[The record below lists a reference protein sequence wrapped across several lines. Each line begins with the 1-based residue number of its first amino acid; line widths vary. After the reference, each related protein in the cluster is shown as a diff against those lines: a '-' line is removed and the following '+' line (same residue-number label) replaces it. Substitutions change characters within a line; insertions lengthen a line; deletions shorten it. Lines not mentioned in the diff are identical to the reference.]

1 VTAIAFILVLGIVVG
16 AAVAGSVFSLSPP
29 PPSLRL
35 ALLRLHRAAPTAP
48 HETISRPSWTVVR
61 LARLIGAQRLIGSS
75 LRADL
80 AITEHDEAWLFSTT
94 ALVISGG
101 VALGPAL
108 FVVAEIAGIHLP
120 WGLPLA
126 ITAVVG
132 PSVGLAQVLALHS
145 EAARRREAF
154 SFALSAYLDLVV
166 VSMAA
171 GRGVEGALSVAA
183 ETGTGSA
190 FEALRRALNGARLYG
205 VPPWDALDDLGA
217 QLGVAELS
225 GIAASIRLAGA
236 SGARVR
242 SSLAAR
248 AKALRARGL
257 AEARAAA
264 ESETERMSVP
274 VVLLVLGFIVLIGYP
289 AVVQITT
296 KL

>member
-1 VTAIAFILVLGIVVG
+1 MVVALVLGLGIGG
-16 AAVAGSVFSLSPP
+16 AIAGAIFSLSPSP
-29 PPSLRL
+29 PPLRL
-35 ALLRLHRAAPTAP
+35 ALLRLHRTLPPGRPEMTDGAA
-48 HETISRPSWTVVR
+48 RGVVR
-61 LARLIGAQRLIGSS
+61 FVHLIGAQRLVGQG
-75 LRADL
+75 LRVDL
-80 AITEHDEAWLFSTT
+80 AITDRDEGWLFSTT
-94 ALVISGG
+94 VLMGLGG

-108 FVVAEIAGIHLP
+108 FAVSEVAGVHIP
-120 WGLPLA
+120 WGLPVVIA
-126 ITAVVG
+126 AVVG
-132 PSVGLAQVLALHS
+132 PALALAQVMSLHS

-171 GRGVEGALSVAA
+171 GRGIEGALSVAA
-183 ETGTGSA
+183 QTGTGSA
-190 FEALRRALNGARLYG
+190 FEALRKALNGARLQG
-205 VPPWDALDDLGA
+205 VQPWDALDNLGSR
-217 QLGVAELS
+217 LGVAELS

-236 SGARVR
+236 SGAKVR